1 MPPYPFDIAYRI
13 RAAAAA
19 EIFFCVIFYTLPF
32 RHRNRFPLRL
42 VVMLLGGMAVLIP
55 LTYAYLSFPGVPTN
69 IVITFAVYAYHLLLL
84 WVLFWESLSELLL
97 TVCAGMATQILIG
110 KLFETLYIVLG
121 KNPYASLSLF
131 PDGTLPSELDW
142 AIYYVLHFLLALAFA
157 LLFRR
162 KRVYSHGNFYTKVI
176 IIFSLSTTIIT
187 TILSS
192 YSRPLEPGNLQLA
205 TVIRSFSAL
214 FALCVLI
221 LRTGILEQSRMS
233 EELRTTEELLHAEK
247 KQFENIRSDMEIINM
262 KCHDIRHQ
270 LSQYAGKL
278 TEDELESLRSAI
290 QIYDASLKTGSD
302 ILDMILYKRQGFC
315 QENHIQITC
324 IADGECLSFLSP
336 SDQYSLFNNAIENA
350 IEAVLKLPD
359 PEMRIISLTVEQ
371 KNGLVSIHVTNYFN
385 LSCTIEDGLP
395 QTTNEDIQHHGYG
408 TKSLRYIVQQYG
420 GKISFETEDN
430 IFYLHI
436 LFPEQV
442 KELIDNKGIIT

>member
-1 MPPYPFDIAYRI
+1 MPAYTFDAAYLI
-13 RAAAAA
+13 RSAAAA
-19 EIFFCVIFYTLPF
+19 EIFFCVMFHTLPY
-32 RHRNRFPLRL
+32 RRRNWFPLRL
-42 VVMLLGGMAVLIP
+42 AGMFLGGMAVLIP
-55 LTYAYLSFPGVPTN
+55 LTYIYLHFPGVSTN
-69 IVITFAVYAYHLLLL
+69 ILITFITYAYLFLLL
-84 WVLFWESLSELLL
+84 WTLFQESLPELLL

-110 KLFETLYIVLG
+110 KLFETLYIILG

-142 AIYYVLHFLLALAFA
+142 AIYYALHFLLALTFA

-176 IIFSLSTTIIT
+176 IIFSLSTTVIT
-187 TILSS
+187 TILSG
-192 YSRPLEPGNLQLA
+192 YSRPLEPENLQLA

-278 TEDELESLRSAI
+278 TEDELESLRFAI

-350 IEAVLKLPD
+350 IEAVLKLPN
-359 PEMRIISLTVEQ
+359 PEMRIISLTVARE
-371 KNGLVSIHVTNYFN
+371 KGLISIQVTNYFN
-385 LSCTIEDGLP
+385 RNCTIEDGLP
-395 QTTNEDIQHHGYG
+395 QTTNEDTQHHGYG
-408 TKSLRYIVQQYG
+408 TKSLRYIVEQYG
-420 GKISFETEDN
+420 GKISFETDDN

-436 LFPEQV
+436 LLPEQGKLPV
-442 KELIDNKGIIT
+442 

>member
-1 MPPYPFDIAYRI
+1 MPAYPFDIAYGI

-19 EIFFCVIFYTLPF
+19 EVYFCVIFYTLPY
-32 RHRNRFPLRL
+32 RRRSHLLLRL
-42 VVMLLGGMAVLIP
+42 VGMLLGGMAVLVP
-55 LTYAYLSFPGVPTN
+55 LTHLYLNVPGVPTN
-69 IVITFAVYAYHLLLL
+69 IFITFAVYAYLLLML
-84 WVLFWESLSELLL
+84 WVLFRESLSELLL

-110 KLFETLYIVLG
+110 KLFETLYILLG

-131 PDGTLPSELDW
+131 PDGTLPSSVDW
-142 AIYYVLHFLLALAFA
+142 FIYYVLHFLLALAFA

-176 IIFSLSTTIIT
+176 VVFSLSTTVIT

-192 YSRPLEPGNLQLA
+192 YSRPLEPENLQLA
-205 TVIRSFSAL
+205 TVIRCFSAL

-221 LRTGILEQSRMS
+221 LRTGILEQSRMW
-233 EELRTTEELLHAEK
+233 EELHTTEELLHAEK

-278 TEDELESLRSAI
+278 TEEELKSLRSAI
-290 QIYDASLKTGSD
+290 QIYDATLKTGSD
-302 ILDMILYKRQGFC
+302 ILDMLLYKKQGFC

-324 IADGECLSFLSP
+324 IADGSCLSFLSP
-336 SDQYSLFNNAIENA
+336 SDQYSLFSNALENA

-359 PEMRIISLTVEQ
+359 PEMRIISLTVTKE
-371 KNGLVSIHVTNYFN
+371 NGLISINVTNYFN
-385 LSCTIEDGLP
+385 RDCTIEDGLP
-395 QTTNEDIQHHGYG
+395 QTTNEDTQHHGYG

-420 GKISFETEDN
+420 GKISFETDDD

-436 LFPEQV
+436 LIPEQDGV
-442 KELIDNKGIIT
+442 PPGSPEL

>member
-1 MPPYPFDIAYRI
+1 MPALTFDAAYLI
-13 RAAAAA
+13 RSASAA
-19 EIFFCVIFYTLPF
+19 EIFFCVIFYTLPY
-32 RHRNRFPLRL
+32 RRRNGFPLRL
-42 VVMLLGGMAVLIP
+42 AAMLLGGMAVLIP
-55 LTYAYLSFPGVPTN
+55 LTHVYLNFPGVLAN
-69 IVITFAVYAYHLLLL
+69 ILVMFAVYAYHLLLL
-84 WVLFWESLSELLL
+84 WVLFRESLSELLL

-110 KLFETLYIVLG
+110 KLFETLYIILG
-121 KNPYASLSLF
+121 KNPYQSLSLF
-131 PDGTLPSELDW
+131 PDGTLPMELDW
-142 AIYYVLHFLLALAFA
+142 AIYYALHFLLALAFA
-157 LLFRR
+157 LFFRR

-176 IIFSLSTTIIT
+176 IIFSLSTTVIT
-187 TILSS
+187 TILSN
-192 YSRPLEPGNLQLA
+192 YSRPLEPENLQLA
-205 TVIRSFSAL
+205 VVIRSFSAL

-270 LSQYAGKL
+270 LSRYAGKL
-278 TEDELESLRSAI
+278 TEGELESLRAAI

-336 SDQYSLFNNAIENA
+336 SDQYSLFNNALENA

-371 KNGLVSIHVTNYFN
+371 KSGLVSIHVTNYFN
-385 LSCTIEDGLP
+385 QSCTIEDGLP
-395 QTTNEDIQHHGYG
+395 QTTNEDVQHHGYG

-436 LFPEQV
+436 LLPEQADAPV
-442 KELIDNKGIIT
+442 

>member
-19 EIFFCVIFYTLPF
+19 EIFFCVIFYTLPY
-32 RHRNRFPLRL
+32 RRRDRFLLRL
-42 VVMLLGGMAVLIP
+42 VVMLAGGMAVLIP
-55 LTYAYLSFPGVPTN
+55 LTYIYINFPGVLAS
-69 IVITFAVYAYHLLLL
+69 VFITFNIDVYLFLLL
-84 WVLFWESLSELLL
+84 WVLFRESRSELLL
-97 TVCAGMATQILIG
+97 TVCAGVATQILIG
-110 KLFETLYIVLG
+110 RLFETLYIVLG
-121 KNPYASLSLF
+121 KDPYASLSLF
-131 PDGTLPSELDW
+131 RDGTLPAELDW
-142 AIYYVLHFLLALAFA
+142 AVYYILHLLLALAFA

-162 KRVYSHGNFYTKVI
+162 KRVYSHGNFYTKII
-176 IIFSLSTTIIT
+176 IIFSLSTTVIT

-192 YSRPLEPGNLQLA
+192 YSRPLEPENLQLA
-205 TVIRSFSAL
+205 VVIRSFSAL

-233 EELRTTEELLHAEK
+233 EELRTTEELLYAEK

-278 TEDELESLRSAI
+278 TEEELKSLKSAI

-302 ILDMILYKRQGFC
+302 ILDMLLYKRQGFC
-315 QENHIQITC
+315 QENHIKITC

-336 SDQYSLFNNAIENA
+336 SDQYSLFNNALENA

-359 PEMRIISLTVEQ
+359 QEMRIISLTVAQ

-385 LSCTIEDGLP
+385 RNCTIEDGLP
-395 QTTNEDIQHHGYG
+395 QTTNNDVQHHGYG

-420 GKISFETEDN
+420 GKISFETDDD

-436 LFPEQV
+436 LLPEQV
-442 KELIDNKGIIT
+442 EV